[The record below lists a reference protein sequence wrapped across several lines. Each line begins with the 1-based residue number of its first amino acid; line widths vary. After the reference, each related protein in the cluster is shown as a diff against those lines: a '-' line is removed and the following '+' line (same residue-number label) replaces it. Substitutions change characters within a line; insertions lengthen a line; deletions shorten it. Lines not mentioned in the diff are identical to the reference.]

1 MRSDDGAVTEQHI
14 ASRNGEIVT
23 LRGVSKWFGNVVA
36 VSDVSLTIGAGVT
49 GLLGPNGAGK
59 TTLLRMICGLQSASE
74 GDVTMLGTNPRT
86 DHEVYRRIGI
96 MTEHESAYE
105 FMTGLEFVRLAARLK
120 DLRREESHLRHAI
133 ERVDMS
139 FAIDRKI
146 STYSR
151 GMRQRIRLAA
161 ALVGDPELLILDE
174 PLNGADPTQR
184 LRFQDILRE
193 TASEGRSVIISSHIL
208 EEVESVSDSVVLL
221 VNGKLAAQGDFHA
234 IREALDDRPYHVSI
248 TCSDPKQ
255 LGGELA
261 KLHNI
266 QSVQFDPDGSI
277 IALTT
282 DVGVLQ
288 LDLPKVAQS
297 LGVRLTRVQPIDDSL
312 ESVFSY
318 LVEA

>member
-1 MRSDDGAVTEQHI
+1 MNHSENSIPPSSSGSVVSLE
-14 ASRNGEIVT
+14 S
-23 LRGVSKWFGNVVA
+23 VSKWFGNVVA
-36 VSDVSLTIGAGVT
+36 VSDVTLNIDKGIT

-59 TTLLRMICGLQSASE
+59 TTILRMISGLYSVSE
-74 GDVTMLGTNPRT
+74 GNVRLLGTNPRT
-86 DHEVYRRIGI
+86 DHSVYKRIGI
-96 MTEHESAYE
+96 MTENESAYE
-105 FMTGLEFVRLAARLK
+105 FMTGLEYVRLSARLK

-139 FAIDRKI
+139 FALDRKI

-184 LRFQDILRE
+184 LRFQEILHQ
-193 TASEGRSVIISSHIL
+193 TTDEGRSVIISSHIL
-208 EEVESVSDSVVLL
+208 EEVEEVSESVVLV

-234 IREALDDRPYHVSI
+234 IRAALDDRPYHVKI
-248 TCSDPKQ
+248 ECSAPRQ

-261 KLHNI
+261 KLPAI
-266 QSVQFDPDGSI
+266 QSIQFDPDGSI
-277 IALTT
+277 VALTT
-282 DVGVLQ
+282 NVAVLQ
-288 LDLPKVAQS
+288 LDLPVIAQS
-297 LGVRLTRVQPIDDSL
+297 LNVRLTRVQPIDDSL

-318 LVEA
+318 LVEG

>member
-1 MRSDDGAVTEQHI
+1 MQTQDDTITQSDNGA
-14 ASRNGEIVT
+14 IVS
-23 LRGVSKWFGNVVA
+23 LKSVSKWFGNVVA
-36 VSDVSLTIGAGVT
+36 VSDVTLTIGTGIT

-59 TTLLRMICGLQSASE
+59 TTLLRMMCGLYSTSE
-74 GDVTMLGTNPRT
+74 GEVRLLGTDPRA
-86 DHEVYRRIGI
+86 DHDVYKRIGI
-96 MTEHESAYE
+96 MTENESAYE
-105 FMTGLEFVRLAARLK
+105 FMTGLEFVRLSSRLK

-139 FAIDRKI
+139 FALDRKI

-184 LRFQDILRE
+184 LRFQEILRK
-193 TASEGRSVIISSHIL
+193 TADEGRSVIISSHIL
-208 EEVESVSDSVVLL
+208 EEVEEVSDSVVLI

-234 IREALDDRPYHVSI
+234 IRAALDDRPYYVKI
-248 TCSDPKQ
+248 ECSDPKQ

-261 KLHNI
+261 KQPAV
-266 QSVQFDPDGSI
+266 QSIQFDPDGSI
-277 IALTT
+277 VVLTT
-282 DVGVLQ
+282 NVAVLQ
-288 LDLPKVAQS
+288 LDLPVLAQNQ
-297 LGVRLTRVQPIDDSL
+297 GVRLTRVQPIDDSL

-318 LVEA
+318 LVEG